1 MPPFRIYA
9 LDGFG
14 KTKPPISQLSLNLC
28 TNLNLR
34 RAINF
39 EDDDHKTQ
47 LNRRCSIGSL
57 LWM

>member
-1 MPPFRIYA
+1 MPSFGIFA
-9 LDGFG
+9 LDGFS

-39 EDDDHKTQ
+39 EDDDHK
-47 LNRRCSIGSL
+47 RSL
-57 LWM
+57 IEGVP